1 VLTGRQAALILA
13 DLPWTAAPALAINVP
28 MTVHDADLRSA
39 TAPLATADPTEAG
52 GVLTI
57 DLAAVE
63 SNWKRLAGLTVPVEC
78 AAVVKADGYGC
89 GLEPVT
95 RTLHRAG
102 CRTFF
107 VADVAEGRRARTV
120 APDATIYVLNGVMPG
135 SAQAFAA
142 DHLRPV
148 INSTT
153 ELAEWD
159 AFVATKNWRG
169 GAALHVDTGMNR
181 LGITVE
187 EAAAIAP
194 RLQSENHGFTL
205 VMSHLACAESP
216 DHPMNARQ
224 LRLFRD
230 IRMAY
235 RGVASSLANS
245 SGIFLGERA
254 YCDLVRPG
262 VALYGVNPTPGKAN
276 PMRRVVEL
284 KGCIIQVRTIDKGE
298 TVGYGA
304 AFTAGRASRIAI
316 IAVGYADGFLRS
328 AGTARGKPA
337 AEVIV
342 AGKRCPLAGRVSMDV
357 LAVDVTD
364 VAEGAVRRGD
374 FATLIGDRVSV
385 DDLAA
390 GMGTIGYEVLTDL
403 GRRYHRLYKGG

>member
-1 VLTGRQAALILA
+1 M
-13 DLPWTAAPALAINVP
+13 TA
-28 MTVHDADLRSA
+28 HDADLRSA

-120 APDATIYVLNGVMPG
+120 APDATIYVLNGVIPG

-284 KGCIIQVRTIDKGE
+284 KGRIIQVRTIDKGE

>member
-1 VLTGRQAALILA
+1 MLDSCACF
-13 DLPWTAAPALAINVP
+13 
-28 MTVHDADLRSA
+28 A
-39 TAPLATADPTEAG
+39 T
-52 GVLTI
+52 
-57 DLAAVE
+57 
-63 SNWKRLAGLTVPVEC
+63 
-78 AAVVKADGYGC
+78 
-89 GLEPVT
+89 
-95 RTLHRAG
+95 
-102 CRTFF
+102 
-107 VADVAEGRRARTV
+107 
-120 APDATIYVLNGVMPG
+120 
-135 SAQAFAA
+135 FAW
-142 DHLRPV
+142 L
-148 INSTT
+148 
-153 ELAEWD
+153 
-159 AFVATKNWRG
+159 
-169 GAALHVDTGMNR
+169 
-181 LGITVE
+181 
-187 EAAAIAP
+187 
-194 RLQSENHGFTL
+194 
-205 VMSHLACAESP
+205 
-216 DHPMNARQ
+216 
-224 LRLFRD
+224 
-230 IRMAY
+230 Y

-284 KGCIIQVRTIDKGE
+284 KGRIIQVRTIDKGE

>member
-1 VLTGRQAALILA
+1 
-13 DLPWTAAPALAINVP
+13 
-28 MTVHDADLRSA
+28 MTVHDGDLRSA
-39 TAPLATADPTEAG
+39 TPPLATADPTEVG

-135 SAQAFAA
+135 SAQTFAA

-230 IRMAY
+230 IRMVY

-284 KGCIIQVRTIDKGE
+284 KGRIIQVRTIDKGE

-374 FATLIGDRVSV
+374 FATLIGERVSV

>member
-1 VLTGRQAALILA
+1 MSVHEP
-13 DLPWTAAPALAINVP
+13 DLRPAAP
-28 MTVHDADLRSA
+28 
-39 TAPLATADPTEAG
+39 PLAVADPTEAG
-52 GVLTI
+52 GILTI
-57 DLAAVE
+57 DLAALE
-63 SNWKRLAGLTVPVEC
+63 SNWKRLASLTVPVEC

-95 RTLHRAG
+95 RTLYRAG

-107 VADVAEGRRARTV
+107 VADVAEGRRVRV
-120 APDATIYVLNGVMPG
+120 IAPDAAIYVLNGVMPG

-142 DHLRPV
+142 DDLRPV

-216 DHPMNARQ
+216 DHPLNARQ
-224 LRLFRD
+224 VRLFRD
-230 IRMAY
+230 IRMLY

-262 VALYGVNPTPGKAN
+262 VALYGVNPTPGKTN
-276 PMRRVVEL
+276 PMRPVVEL
-284 KGCIIQVRTIDKGE
+284 KGRIIQVRAIDKGE
-298 TVGYGA
+298 TVGYGGG
-304 AFTAGRASRIAI
+304 FTAARASRIAI
-316 IAVGYADGFLRS
+316 VAVGYADGFLRS
-328 AGTARGKPA
+328 AGAARGKPA
-337 AEVIV
+337 AEVMV

-357 LAVDVTD
+357 MAVDVTD
-364 VAEGAVRRGD
+364 VADRAVHRGD
-374 FATLIGDRVSV
+374 LATLIGDGVSV

-390 GMGTIGYEVLTDL
+390 GMGTIGYEVLTHL
-403 GRRYHRLYKGG
+403 GRRYYRLYKGG